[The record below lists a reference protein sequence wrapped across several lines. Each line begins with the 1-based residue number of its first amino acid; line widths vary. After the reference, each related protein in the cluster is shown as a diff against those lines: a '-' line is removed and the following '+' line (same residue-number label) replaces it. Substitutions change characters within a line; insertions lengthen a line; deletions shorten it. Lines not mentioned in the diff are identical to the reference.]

1 LNPRAFDQPDFS
13 AEIEAIESRLTDLP
27 EGLQA
32 HIHRSREVGAD
43 LCEIHAVDPERVDLA
58 IAAHDLYWATDP
70 EELLA
75 EAGRRG
81 WEPDLVERSDPQL
94 LHGPVAGLWLMQ
106 EGGVDDPAIVEA
118 VTWHT
123 TYAPSVGPVGTLTF
137 LADKIDPQKV
147 LAHPWLEEVR
157 DLAYRGRAEIAVEQ
171 YLEKLLVQLISED
184 TVAHPRTL
192 EALNYLRLGRQGLLQ
207 GSIST

>member
-1 LNPRAFDQPDFS
+1 MNPGVFDQSDLS

-32 HIHRSREVGAD
+32 HIQRSREVGAD

-58 IAAHDLYWATDP
+58 IAAHDLYRATDP
-70 EELLA
+70 EDLLA

-81 WEPDLVERSDPQL
+81 WEPDVVERSEPML
-94 LHGPVAGLWLMQ
+94 LHGPVAGMWLMQ
-106 EGGVDDPAIVEA
+106 EGGIDDPAIVEA

-147 LAHPWLEEVR
+147 AKRTWLEEVR
-157 DLAYRGRAEIAVEQ
+157 DLAYRGRAEIAVEK
-171 YLEKLLVQLISED
+171 YLVGLLVNLISED
-184 TVAHPRTL
+184 TVAHPRAL
-192 EALNYLRLGRQGLLQ
+192 DALNYLRLGRQGLL
-207 GSIST
+207 